1 MNNKQKI
8 LNKINQILKKD
19 DRIFTLC
26 KNQKEIFSDLNI
38 YILNILSRLWKCPKI
53 IALIIENAETKVLKE
68 HLAPLFVHNFYENI
82 ISSDCIEDNLIY
94 ILSLLIQSETK
105 ELNYIAQKKY
115 FLVNTP
121 CGIMLEEIFKKV
133 EVQMYLNEITKNAIE
148 NLEKNYSNQLIDFNL
163 DKISDEL
170 KNNLQNEVYNN
181 INRSEEFQQKYILNL
196 DESSIEKLLV
206 ENINDK
212 NMTEFLNTKLSEF
225 SKNDRQNYSNKKFLS
240 VCYQYKNS
248 DKFPKNPDIN
258 QIKTISLEED
268 KLGYNNLHIINSF
281 VLRGNKD

>member
-1 MNNKQKI
+1 
-8 LNKINQILKKD
+8 
-19 DRIFTLC
+19 
-26 KNQKEIFSDLNI
+26 
-38 YILNILSRLWKCPKI
+38 
-53 IALIIENAETKVLKE
+53 
-68 HLAPLFVHNFYENI
+68 
-82 ISSDCIEDNLIY
+82 
-94 ILSLLIQSETK
+94 
-105 ELNYIAQKKY
+105 
-115 FLVNTP
+115 
-121 CGIMLEEIFKKV
+121 MLEEIFKKV
-133 EVQMYLNEITKNAIE
+133 EVQMYLNEITKNSIE

>member
-1 MNNKQKI
+1 MNNKLKI
-8 LNKINQILKKD
+8 LNKINQVLKKD

-68 HLAPLFVHNFYENI
+68 HLAPLFVHNFYENF

-181 INRSEEFQQKYILNL
+181 INRSEEF
-196 DESSIEKLLV
+196 
-206 ENINDK
+206 
-212 NMTEFLNTKLSEF
+212 
-225 SKNDRQNYSNKKFLS
+225 
-240 VCYQYKNS
+240 
-248 DKFPKNPDIN
+248 
-258 QIKTISLEED
+258 
-268 KLGYNNLHIINSF
+268 
-281 VLRGNKD
+281 